1 MFDLLVIGGGPAGM
15 MAAGRAGER
24 GRSVL
29 LVERGPAV
37 GRKLL
42 TTATG
47 RCNVT
52 NTAGLEEF
60 LRAFGR
66 QGGFL
71 RDAFRCFDNVAMLA
85 WLHGRGVETVEER
98 KGRVFPATQKAET
111 VLKAL
116 TEFMAAGKVEV
127 RLNNRVESL
136 WIESGQLRGVVAGGQ
151 RIEAKAVLIA
161 TGGLS
166 YPGTGSSGD
175 GYRLAQQAG
184 HTLVEPWPAI
194 VALETREEWP
204 ARIQGTPIKNV
215 AIVAMATEAAATE
228 RTLAGETDELQRTTT
243 RTRTTTSADCDCD
256 GRSRTPNPESR
267 TPPFSHPAPR
277 TPNPAVP
284 CRSRKIAEVFG
295 EALWTHYGISGPA
308 ILDMS
313 REVVPAVL
321 KGARVELQLDLRPT
335 DSDEALDER
344 MLFAIKKEGK
354 KQIDSVLGDLIAGRT
369 ARVLLELNG
378 IDPRKKMNQV
388 SKSDRKRI
396 VRAVKHLTLG
406 VTRPRPI
413 QEAIVTGGGVPL
425 AEIDPRR
432 MESKLVRGLHF
443 AGEVIDLAGPSGG
456 YNLQCAF
463 STGFVVGE
471 CV

>member
-1 MFDLLVIGGGPAGM
+1 MFDLIVIGGGPAGM

-52 NTAGLEEF
+52 NSADLESF

-71 RDAFRCFDNVAMLA
+71 RDAFRCFDNQAMLE
-85 WLHGRGVETVEER
+85 WLHNRGVETVEER
-98 KGRVFPATQKAET
+98 KGRVFPASQKAET

-116 TEFMAAGKVEV
+116 TDFMAAGRVEV
-127 RLNNRVESL
+127 RLGHRVESL
-136 WIESGQLRGVVAGGQ
+136 WTEAGQLRGVVAAGE
-151 RIEAKAVLIA
+151 RIEAKAALIA

-175 GYRLAQQAG
+175 GYRLARQAG

-215 AIVAMATEAAATE
+215 AIVATVSGS
-228 RTLAGETDELQRTTT
+228 LPV
-243 RTRTTTSADCDCD
+243 SAV
-256 GRSRTPNPESR
+256 
-267 TPPFSHPAPR
+267 A
-277 TPNPAVP
+277 NPAVGLP
-284 CRSRKIAEVFG
+284 APDASPSRSRKIAEIFG

-308 ILDMS
+308 VLDIS
-313 REVVPAVL
+313 REVVPALL
-321 KGARVELQLDLRPT
+321 KGAGVELQLDLRPG

-344 MLFAIKKEGK
+344 LLFAIKREGK
-354 KQIDSVLGDLIAGRT
+354 KQVDGVLGELIAART
-369 ARVLLELNG
+369 ARLLLELNE

-396 VRAVKHLTLG
+396 LRAVKHLTLQ

-413 QEAIVTGGGVPL
+413 TEAIVTGGGIPL

-432 MESKLVRGLHF
+432 MESKLLAGLHF
-443 AGEVIDLAGPSGG
+443 AGEVVDLAGPSGG
-456 YNLQCAF
+456 YNLQSAF
-463 STGFVVGE
+463 STGFLVGE
-471 CV
+471 SV